1 MWNGIVANPT
11 VAPLTQLPRMMAIS
25 GGYPIRHD
33 GGVIGAVGVS
43 GGSADLDLKVA
54 ADALEAMGFSV
65 EA

>member
-1 MWNGIVANPT
+1 
-11 VAPLTQLPRMMAIS
+11 MMAIS